1 MNDTLSKFLIFAAGA
16 AIGSAVTWKY
26 LKTKYEQEEILEE
39 DEELL
44 EEEADGETTDE
55 EVTPDDL
62 YTVGKAYEK
71 PDIKEYAKI
80 LNETNYGGEPVEV
93 EDVKKDPAMVKYIK
107 KEVAD
112 VERPYVI
119 KPEEFGEF
127 DEYEQISLT
136 YYADGVLADDM
147 DERVEDVDYIVGTDS
162 LTHFGE
168 YEDDSV
174 FVRND
179 RMKADYE
186 ILLDPR
192 NYTDVVPDSPPDE
205 E

>member
-1 MNDTLSKFLIFAAGA
+1 MNDTLNKFLIFAAGA
-16 AIGSAVTWKY
+16 AIGSVVTWKY
-26 LKTKYEQEEILEE
+26 LKTKYELVEYEEEIES
-39 DEELL
+39 
-44 EEEADGETTDE
+44 EEETEEETE
-55 EVTPDDL
+55 SELVLVPDN
-62 YTVGKAYEK
+62 KAH
-71 PDIKEYAKI
+71 IAEYAKI
-80 LNETNYGGEPVEV
+80 LNDTAYGSEPIEAD
-93 EDVKKDPAMVKYIK
+93 EIKKDPKMVRYIK

-119 KPEEFGEF
+119 PPEEFGEF
-127 DEYEQISLT
+127 DDYETISLT

-147 DERVEDVDYIVGTDS
+147 DECVEDVDHIVGTDS

-179 RMKADYE
+179 SLKADYE
-186 ILLDPR
+186 ILLDSRP
-192 NYTDVVPDSPPDE
+192 YSEVVPTEPPSE